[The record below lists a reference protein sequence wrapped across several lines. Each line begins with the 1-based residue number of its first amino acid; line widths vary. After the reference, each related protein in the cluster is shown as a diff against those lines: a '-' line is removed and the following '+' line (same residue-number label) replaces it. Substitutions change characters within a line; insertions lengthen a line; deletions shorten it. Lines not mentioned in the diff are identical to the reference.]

1 MTDNI
6 LSQSEGSG
14 NLPGRGGRMRESSS
28 DAPLANSEAAQ
39 VPPEAPRGNSLAS
52 QRIMIGLIA
61 AGTVAAIGGG
71 SFVYENQNN
80 GRIESTNAVVTREVQ
95 VRSLNPAPREIE
107 TQIAGRTAGE
117 VAGETAERPAV
128 EVEQALQQERDKA
141 QKLAR
146 ELAATRRIL
155 ETQATT
161 LAETEARKGDSQQL
175 TILQQA
181 LRDAEASTATVQE
194 LLVQE
199 RTRNQDLEQR
209 LLTQA
214 PPQATPDR
222 GSVTA
227 DASGSPGVTPTPDNA
242 AATPSPVVEK
252 PVIVASADNKSVTVV
267 APPTIPSVTGTPEVA
282 RLLARASQL
291 LVVGD
296 VAAARIVLERA
307 VESGDLQALFALAET
322 YDPLSLSAWGT
333 LGTQGDVAKAR
344 ELYAKALAGGVQEA
358 KERLTALGN

>member
-14 NLPGRGGRMRESSS
+14 NLPGHGGRMRDGKNFS
-28 DAPLANSEAAQ
+28 DAHLANSQEAQ
-39 VPPEAPRGNSLAS
+39 VPPEALRGNPLAS
-52 QRIMIGLIA
+52 QRIMIGLVA
-61 AGTVAAIGGG
+61 AGAVAAIGIG
-71 SFVYENQNN
+71 SFVYENPNS
-80 GRIESTNAVVTREVQ
+80 GRVERPNAVVTRDVQ
-95 VRSLNPAPREIE
+95 VQNLDMARREIE
-107 TQIAGRTAGE
+107 TQMAARTADQVVG
-117 VAGETAERPAV
+117 AAAERPAG
-128 EVEQALQQERDKA
+128 ELEQALQQERDKA

-181 LRDAEASTATVQE
+181 LRDSEESTATFQE

-199 RTRNQDLEQR
+199 RTRNQSLEQR

-214 PPQATPDR
+214 MPDR
-222 GSVTA
+222 ESVTA
-227 DASGSPGVTPTPDNA
+227 DKSSSPGVTPAPDNA
-242 AATPSPVVEK
+242 AATPSPAVDK
-252 PVIVASADNKSVTVV
+252 PVIVASADNKPVSTTT
-267 APPTIPSVTGTPEVA
+267 PPAIPSVTSTPDVS

-296 VAAARIVLERA
+296 VAAARIVLDRA

-333 LGTQGDVAKAR
+333 LGTQGDVARAR

-358 KERLTALGN
+358 KERLKALGD